1 MAGSARRARNRG
13 PGESRSRRVME
24 EPKTL
29 RVYELALL
37 MKNLVKYLAAAAGRQ
52 QAMALARRRGRKRS
66 RSYMPSTMKV
76 VEMLLLSRISPSR
89 LDSGSLA

>member
-1 MAGSARRARNRG
+1 
-13 PGESRSRRVME
+13 ME

-29 RVYELALL
+29 RFYELALL
-37 MKNLVKYLAAAAGRQ
+37 MKNLMKYLTAVASRQ

>member
-1 MAGSARRARNRG
+1 MAGSARREGNRG
-13 PGESRSRRVME
+13 LGESGSRRVMA

-37 MKNLVKYLAAAAGRQ
+37 MKYLAAATGQQ
-52 QAMALARRRGRKRS
+52 QAMALARRRVGKRS
-66 RSYMPSTMKV
+66 RNYMPSTMKV
-76 VEMLLLSRISPSR
+76 VETLLLSRISPSR

>member
-1 MAGSARRARNRG
+1 
-13 PGESRSRRVME
+13 ME

-29 RVYELALL
+29 RVYELAIP
-37 MKNLVKYLAAAAGRQ
+37 MRYPTAATDQQ
-52 QAMALARRRGRKRS
+52 QAMALARRRGRRGF
-66 RSYMPSTMKV
+66 RSYMPSTMIV